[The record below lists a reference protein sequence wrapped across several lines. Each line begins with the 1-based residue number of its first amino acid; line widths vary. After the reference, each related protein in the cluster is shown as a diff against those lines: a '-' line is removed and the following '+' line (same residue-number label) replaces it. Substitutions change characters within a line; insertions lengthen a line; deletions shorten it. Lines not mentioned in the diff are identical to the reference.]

1 MATIEKLQRSR
12 KGAGPQNSAQET
24 KAVKVEG
31 GDCEGVQVKQVE
43 EHVEQVKG
51 QVKGQ
56 MEVVEEV
63 QIEVQQQVEV
73 VQVHVKETEEA
84 KLQQAVLMVE
94 EGKNDMQVGQEDMY
108 RLGRMGRV
116 IDRLLTIC
124 NCCNSWPCEF
134 IFLESKRKM
143 GGGRHCGICCNVT
156 PSFSSSHPDVNVN
169 FGR

>member
-1 MATIEKLQRSR
+1 M
-12 KGAGPQNSAQET
+12 
-24 KAVKVEG
+24 KVEG

-51 QVKGQ
+51 QVEVVQEVQ
-56 MEVVEEV
+56 MEVHR
-63 QIEVQQQVEV
+63 QVEV

-134 IFLESKRKM
+134 ILLERKRKM
-143 GGGRHCGICCNVT
+143 GGGRHCGICCNLT
-156 PSFSSSHPDVNVN
+156 PSVSSSHPDSTVN
-169 FGR
+169 FRR